1 MDLMAKVQLEMPGVP
16 EHLGMEFTEVS
27 LDRIVARM
35 VARPDLCTA
44 INNIHGGMLMAFADA
59 IAAMGTILNLPEGKW
74 TTTVESK
81 TNFLGPAPP
90 GSVLLGEAT
99 PLHRG
104 RRTQVWETRITHET
118 GKLVAKVTQTQLVL

>member
-1 MDLMAKVQLEMPGVP
+1 MSLMAKVQEQMAGVP
-16 EHLGMEFTEVS
+16 EHLGVEYVEVS

-35 VARPDLCTA
+35 LVRPDMCTT
-44 INNIHGGMLMAFADA
+44 INNIHGGMLMAFADTLGA
-59 IAAMGTILNLPEGKW
+59 MAAILNLPEGKW

-81 TNFLGPAPP
+81 TNFLAPAPP
-90 GSVLLGEAT
+90 GSTLIGEVT

-104 RRTQVWETRITHET
+104 RRTQVWETRISHET